1 MYYLHLGIIKKHMK
15 APFLKFSAKQHVG
28 KKMTWSV
35 IGERNDT
42 VSTILRRINA
52 FKENKKL
59 TGAQWGL
66 WI

>member
-1 MYYLHLGIIKKHMK
+1 MK

-42 VSTILRRINA
+42 VSAILRRINA